1 MSYINGEEFL
11 KQDKEVQKQ
20 LEQIDEHIK
29 NIFKNCTC
37 KINNEQNRK
46 VLESDLNRY
55 LKNIL
60 ESDLITFEVEGD
72 KTIVNLVP
80 YYKGEKIESFK
91 EVDIATAIK
100 ECIRTDNNIIFKDD
114 IEIFEVGVNKS
125 NNGTVWYRKPNG
137 SDEELRNRI
146 KNI

>member
-1 MSYINGEEFL
+1 MFRY
-11 KQDKEVQKQ
+11 DKEFQKQ

-60 ESDLITFEVEGD
+60 ESDLITFEVKGD

-91 EVDIATAIK
+91 EVDLETAIK
-100 ECIRTDNNIIFKDD
+100 ECIKTDSNIIFKDA
-114 IEIFEVGVNKS
+114 IGIFEVGINKS
-125 NNGTVWYRKPNG
+125 NNGTVWYRKPNEN
-137 SDEELRNRI
+137 DEELRERI